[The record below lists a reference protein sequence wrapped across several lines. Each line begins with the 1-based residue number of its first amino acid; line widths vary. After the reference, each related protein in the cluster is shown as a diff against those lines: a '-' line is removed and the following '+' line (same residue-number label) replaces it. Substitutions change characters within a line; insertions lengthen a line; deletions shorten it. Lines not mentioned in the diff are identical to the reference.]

1 MAAAR
6 RSWHREGERLA
17 ARKLAERVSRR
28 LPDDFRRRTAV
39 PFDRSRRTD
48 FRELRSQLEKNAPK
62 RIGGN

>member
-6 RSWHREGERLA
+6 RSWHRKGERLA

-48 FRELRSQLEKNAPK
+48 FRELTEVN
-62 RIGGN
+62 